1 MFRHKKF
8 VDLLLRS
15 FWSKVYLY
23 PFIIHELLFMY
34 IISIDSS
41 NNFVRYATLKYF
53 YVFEQVL
60 EKKRCL
66 HFCIHHV

>member
-1 MFRHKKF
+1 MFCHKKF

-15 FWSKVYLY
+15 FRSKVHLY
-23 PFIIHELLFMY
+23 PFIIHEVLFMY

-53 YVFEQVL
+53 YVFEQML
-60 EKKRCL
+60 EKNTCL
-66 HFCIHHV
+66 HFYIHHV